1 MDWIRTFFEVF
12 LPLLVAIDPFG
23 LIPVYLGVT
32 ADRTPEQRRRI
43 GYQACSTALAITVGF
58 MFLGAALFGFLGIDA
73 NDFMIGGGL
82 ILLVFAIR
90 DLLLPSRLSVQ
101 DREGISTVP
110 LATPLIAGPA
120 TLTTTLVLTTNP
132 RYGYGWTGL
141 SLAVNFAILLV
152 ALLASDRVA
161 ALIGKN
167 SLRAFSKLVMVL
179 LAAIAVN
186 FIRRGMVQ
194 VFATLPT

>member
-1 MDWIRTFFEVF
+1 MDWTRTFFEVF
-12 LPLLVAIDPFG
+12 IPLLVAIDPFG

-43 GYQACSTALAITVGF
+43 CYQACSIALAIAVGF
-58 MFLGAALFGFLGIDA
+58 MFLGTALFRFLGIDA
-73 NDFMIGGGL
+73 NDFMIGGGV

-101 DREGISTVP
+101 DKESISTVP
-110 LATPLIAGPA
+110 LAMPLIAGPA

-132 RYGYGWTGL
+132 MYGYGWTGL
-141 SLAVNFAILLV
+141 SLAVNFALLLL
-152 ALLASDRVA
+152 ALLASDRIA
-161 ALIGKN
+161 AMVGKN

-179 LAAIAVN
+179 LAAISVN
-186 FIRRGMVQ
+186 FIRRGIVE
-194 VFATLPT
+194 VIATLPN